1 MNRPQLFQP
10 VLSVRLLVAAA
21 SLWCLSLPAS
31 TEAAPQ
37 PGSQATPAPPAI
49 RVARVSSPPSLDDFA
64 AGRPTPGMTDVSG
77 FRQQEPGDGE
87 PISRLTTA
95 WIGYDDRQFHVV
107 FVCQE
112 DPGQVRGRLARRED
126 INEDDVVGVL
136 LDTFHDRRHAYLFI
150 VNPLGVQLDGI
161 STEGQDDDYSF
172 DTLWHSEGRMTAD
185 GYLARIS
192 IPFRSLRFRS
202 ADVQEWGFAVAR
214 VIRARNE
221 TSFWPYITRR
231 IQSHVEQMATLTGIE
246 HVSPGR
252 NIQLIPYTAGTASR
266 YLDEQAAVRG
276 RREEARAG
284 LDAKVVLKEALTLDL
299 AANPDFSQVESDEP
313 QVTINQRF
321 EVQFPEKRPFFIE
334 NASYFRTPET
344 LFFSRRIADP
354 RLGARLTGRVGKWN
368 VAGLVMDDRAP
379 GEQAADGSEAS
390 GAMAVMAAGRVV
402 REFGRQ
408 STIGA
413 MVTSRDFSTSSNR
426 VASADLRL
434 RLGGNW
440 VVDAQAMTSRTTRL
454 DGERLAGPAYVA
466 AASYRSRTLN
476 FESEYVDRSPGFRTE
491 LGFIERSDI
500 REWDNEIG
508 YTWFPKGGV
517 LLSWGTGFEA
527 SVNWDREG
535 RVQDWRANP
544 EVEFEFPRNTNVFVG
559 VDRAYERF
567 QGIGFAKRGAF
578 GHFNTEW
585 LDWLSISLGASRSR
599 GVNYYPA
606 AGLKPFLANETEIEA
621 GLTFRPMPGFRVE
634 ETYIHNRLDLGS
646 DRPAG
651 LPAGDAIFRL
661 HLVRTKA
668 TYQFTRALSLR
679 AILDYNGLTPAPAL
693 IALDRDRRLTGDV
706 LFTYLLNPGTA
717 LYVGYTD
724 AYANVR
730 VDPTL
735 PPSLSRT
742 DAARTSVGR
751 QVFVKVSYLLRY

>member
-1 MNRPQLFQP
+1 MPCRQLFRQSSP
-10 VLSVRLLVAAA
+10 GCLLGAA
-21 SLWCLSLPAS
+21 SLLLLLSLPAHVAGGQDQGGQAG
-31 TEAAPQ
+31 AAP
-37 PGSQATPAPPAI
+37 PTI
-49 RVARVSSPPSLDDFA
+49 RIGRVSAQPSLDDFA
-64 AGRPTPGMTDVSG
+64 AGRPTPGMTEVSG
-77 FRQQEPGDGE
+77 FRQREPGDGA
-87 PISRLTTA
+87 PVSRDTTA

-107 FVCQE
+107 FVCKE
-112 DPGQVRGRLARRED
+112 NPGQVRGRLARRED

-172 DTLWHSEGRMTAD
+172 DTLWHSEGRITDA

-192 IPFRSLRFRS
+192 IPFRSLRFGNAPS
-202 ADVQEWGFAVAR
+202 QEWGFAVAR
-214 VIRARNE
+214 VIRTRNE

-231 IQSHVEQMATLTGIE
+231 IQSHVEQMATLTGSE
-246 HVSPGR
+246 RVSPGR
-252 NIQLIPYTAGTASR
+252 NIQFIPYTAGTASR
-266 YLDEQAAVRG
+266 FLDEEAAARG
-276 RREEARAG
+276 SREEARAG
-284 LDAKVVLKEALTLDL
+284 LDAKVVLKDALTVDL

-354 RLGARLTGRVGKWN
+354 RLGARVTGRVGKWN

-379 GEQAADGSEAS
+379 GEQAPRGSEAS

-426 VASADLRL
+426 VASVDLRL
-434 RLGGNW
+434 RLGANW
-440 VVDAQAMTSRTTRL
+440 VVDAQAMTSRTTRI

-466 AASYRSRTLN
+466 EASYRSRSLN
-476 FESEYVDRSPGFRTE
+476 FVSEYIDRSPGFRTE

-500 REWDNEIG
+500 REWENEIG
-508 YTWFPKGGV
+508 YTWFPKGGA
-517 LLSWGTGFEA
+517 LLSWGPGFEA

-535 RVQDWRANP
+535 RVQDWRVNP
-544 EVEFEFPRNTNVFVG
+544 EVEFEFPRNTNLFIG

-567 QGIGFAKRGAF
+567 EGIGFDKHGAF

-585 LDWLSISLGASRSR
+585 LKWLSMSLGLSRAR
-599 GVNYYPA
+599 RINYYPA
-606 AGLKPFLANETEIEA
+606 AGLRPFLADETEVEA
-621 GLTFRPMPGFRVE
+621 GLTFRPIPGLRVE

-646 DRPAG
+646 ERPAA
-651 LPAGDAIFRL
+651 LPPGDSIFRL
-661 HLVRTKA
+661 HLLRTKA

-679 AILDYNGLTPAPAL
+679 AILDYNGLTPAPGLVAL
-693 IALDRDRRLTGDV
+693 ERDRRLTGD
-706 LFTYLLNPGTA
+706 LLCTYLLNPGTA

-730 VDPTL
+730 IDPTL
-735 PPSLSRT
+735 PPSLART
-742 DAARTSVGR
+742 EAARTSVGR
-751 QVFVKVSYLLRY
+751 QVFVKLSYLLRY